1 MFKPRLLTP
10 GPSQVPEDTLL
21 ELARPVV
28 YHRTPEARAILAE
41 VIEGLKY
48 LFRTQQDVCVLT
60 CSGTG
65 GVEAALV
72 SVVPRGGK
80 AICAFAGRFGE
91 RWHHLWKAHGVDS
104 IAVTAPWGRAV
115 QAEQVE
121 QALREHPDAQA
132 VIVVHS
138 ETSTGVKHDLQAIGA
153 VVARTPAAFLVD
165 SISGAVTMPCETDAW
180 GIDCLVTGSQKA
192 LMMPPGLAFV
202 TVSPKGKKKIE
213 ANTSLSGYYFDLR
226 KYLSKLKDPDTPF
239 TPAHTLIR
247 ALRVSVQRLRTEGIE
262 NVWARH
268 ARLARATR
276 AGIKAL
282 GLELYADPPADGLTA
297 VNVPEGIDGKQLLS
311 RAEKSF
317 GLKIA
322 GGQDQLQGKIIRLAH
337 MGYCDFFDVLA
348 ALSGL
353 EFVLKEMGH
362 PVDLGSALVAA
373 QRTYHANSDN

>member
-10 GPSQVPEDTLL
+10 GPSQVPEETLL
-21 ELARPVV
+21 ELARPVL
-28 YHRTPEARAILAE
+28 YHRTPEAKAILKE
-41 VIEGLKY
+41 VLDGLKY
-48 LFRTQQDVCVLT
+48 VFRTQHDVCVLT

-65 GVEAALV
+65 GVEAAQV

-80 AICAFAGRFGE
+80 AIAAYAGRFGE
-91 RWHHLWKAHGVDS
+91 RWHNVWKAFGVES
-104 IAVTAPWGRAV
+104 IPVTAPSGQAV
-115 QAEQVE
+115 QAGQIEK
-121 QALREHPDAQA
+121 AFRDHPDAQA

-153 VVARTPAAFLVD
+153 AVAKTPAVFLVD

-202 TVSPKGKKKIE
+202 TVSPKAKQKME
-213 ANTSLSGYYFDLR
+213 ANGSLGGFYFDLR
-226 KYLSKLKDPDTPF
+226 KYLGKLKDPDTPF

-247 ALRVSVQRLRTEGIE
+247 ALRISLQRLRAEGIE
-262 NVWARH
+262 NVWNRH
-268 ARLARATR
+268 ARLARAAR
-276 AGIKAL
+276 AGVKAL
-282 GLELYADPPADGLTA
+282 GLELYAQPPADGLTA
-297 VNVPEGIDGKQLLS
+297 VKVPESLDGKQLLS
-311 RAEKSF
+311 KAEKQF

-322 GGQDQLQGKIIRLAH
+322 GGQDQLQGKIFRLAH

-362 PVDLGSALVAA
+362 PVKLGSAVTAA
-373 QRTYHANSDN
+373 QEAYAG